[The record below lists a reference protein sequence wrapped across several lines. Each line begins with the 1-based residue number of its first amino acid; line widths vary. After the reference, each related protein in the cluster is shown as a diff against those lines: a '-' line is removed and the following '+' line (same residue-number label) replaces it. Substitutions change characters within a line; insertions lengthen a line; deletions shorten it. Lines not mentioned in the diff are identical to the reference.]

1 MAQLNST
8 DNNSRKS
15 FFDEI
20 LKNRQT
26 GNSYGNPDDSRD
38 IGDIFLAMREDRE
51 LYGEK
56 WIFPFAV

>member
-56 WIFPFAV
+56 